1 MVSARPV
8 LGYTVGSAR
17 ICACCNTSSIVLER
31 PHLMHASHL
40 LVPGQKK
47 EMSCMECDTCSV
59 LHVQLRHRCLS
70 KQCFQALAVKTLTCV
85 TKQWELPRSGV
96 DHMSQHTKVCVCAK
110 PVNIDSPLEALEA
123 ALVVERR
130 DSVDNLGGSSIML
143 SLAGGLSC

>member
-1 MVSARPV
+1 
-8 LGYTVGSAR
+8 
-17 ICACCNTSSIVLER
+17 
-31 PHLMHASHL
+31 
-40 LVPGQKK
+40 
-47 EMSCMECDTCSV
+47 MECDTCSV

-70 KQCFQALAVKTLTCV
+70 KQYFQALAVRTLTCV
-85 TKQWELPRSGV
+85 CQGQLPRSGV
-96 DHMSQHTKVCVCAK
+96 DHMSQHTKVCVCVCAK